1 MPSQISQSIPITSIC
16 AFFVAAMAVSVPNNA
31 ARAADCLAAPG
42 SSTPQG
48 ATGATAWTERHTASA
63 GTWPTATEPRNKQR
77 RKTRLRTPR
86 RLRLPPHHRP
96 HRRKRCRRRTMD
108 CPRRNQNGCTP
119 SSSNGSAGPITKARL
134 DALWQLDNGDHAAGP
149 EVGPPGE
156 PVKSGMRLPGRSLC
170 NSIID
175 RGGSFKS
182 GQRERP
188 LWRKPPPFPERGS
201 KFAFD
206 CNCNKRTS
214 SFAFAALSDAA
225 ER

>member
-1 MPSQISQSIPITSIC
+1 MPSQISRSIPITSIC

-31 ARAADCLAAPG
+31 ARAAVLSC
-42 SSTPQG
+42 
-48 ATGATAWTERHTASA
+48 
-63 GTWPTATEPRNKQR
+63 
-77 RKTRLRTPR
+77 
-86 RLRLPPHHRP
+86 
-96 HRRKRCRRRTMD
+96 C
-108 CPRRNQNGCTP
+108 
-119 SSSNGSAGPITKARL
+119 ARFV
-134 DALWQLDNGDHAAGP
+134 HAAGGPLALPHGPGVTQQVLVLGRQQPNRATGNGAERVSGHVISGHGIGPIVAGDAGGRSRIVSEGIGTVVRPVPRMGAPGQSPGHALTPYGCWTIAIMTPGLRLGLPANRSNP
-149 EVGPPGE
+149 E
-156 PVKSGMRLPGRSLC
+156 MRPPGRSLC
-170 NSIID
+170 NGLID